1 MLDLSSYKY
10 ESLRG
15 YIKQQNRFDT
25 ILDCVGI
32 IDSRAKDLDL
42 DYLFLFGS
50 SARGT
55 ALYESDID
63 LLVLTKRKDH
73 SHIACGLEDVIE
85 DAIQYQHPEVQV
97 TVVDTDAFIMQKDP
111 LGFFQSIAHDIKLL
125 GRYVDDDV

>member
-97 TVVDTDAFIMQKDP
+97 TVVDTDAFIMQKDS

-125 GRYVDDDV
+125 ERYVDDDV